1 VLSIQLSVCLS
12 NSKARL
18 EQISTGTGVAPF
30 LQFICK
36 MASMTGQQLRQEP
49 GNSPSIELLKISLI
63 QYLPRNSHASPAS
76 TPSASA
82 PDQPKPI
89 SESLPVEE
97 FDSTTEAGPD
107 IIRHPDV
114 LSPIIRGQLVNQG
127 SLRLLR
133 VPAGQLV
140 DEAFLVDSLSAAP
153 GTEQAALADSGK
165 AEQTQGSETGSWFGW
180 LSSSATTTTN
190 ASALKPAEVVRLQDG
205 KIEGKRVGV
214 MACLPVQ

>member
-1 VLSIQLSVCLS
+1 MQQESTNLSSMQLPKV
-12 NSKARL
+12 
-18 EQISTGTGVAPF
+18 
-30 LQFICK
+30 
-36 MASMTGQQLRQEP
+36 
-49 GNSPSIELLKISLI
+49 SLI

-82 PDQPKPI
+82 PDQPKSI

-114 LSPIIRGQLVNQG
+114 LSPVVRGQLVNQG
-127 SLRLLR
+127 ILRLLR

-140 DEAFLVDSLSAAP
+140 DKGFLANSLSAASV
-153 GTEQAALADSGK
+153 TEQATLVDSGK
-165 AEQTQGSETGSWFGW
+165 AGQTQSSETGSWFGW

-190 ASALKPAEVVRLQDG
+190 ASTLKPAEVVRLQDG